1 MSLTSRFNLMTS
13 WERIDETQYHRRL
26 IRRIG
31 HVRWEQ
37 DQNVRHQVRMSFF
50 DDETTTLEEG
60 GMIQSELDKRRI
72 LLVQLNI
79 QHLNFMSTVMDLYL
93 EEQNV

>member
-79 QHLNFMSTVMDLYL
+79 QHLNFMSTVMYL